1 MQAIWPRFPFKLAAA
16 VVLAGLMVPAH
27 AQVTCTL
34 GGVVPSLAR
43 LEGNTELLSDIVFN
57 CTGGLPTPA
66 GDVVPQI
73 NITVFLN
80 TNETSRVTSS
90 TAAFGS
96 FNEALLLIDEPNAG
110 SPPGSVALTH
120 PLLNCGNA
128 GAPDNGASGPGVCAI
143 ISTGNPLQTYDGTPS
158 AGPPATCFSAP
169 GTVPIPS
176 NVYGCGRPNAFQG
189 RLNGPPGPGTT
200 QSNVIVFLGVPFDPP
215 GAGGN
220 RVLRITNLRASAAT
234 IGVAASPISAIVAV
248 NGSSAMTFPPGTNST
263 TPINIGFIQPGL
275 VSKVQG
281 NGVVRVTEGFG
292 SSWKPRNVATA
303 LANSSFVLPNYL
315 YNTPDMNYPA
325 QAAQNVPGIVYNTED
340 AFQWQN
346 NTTNK
351 PPSPDPPLGYS
362 NFFTS
367 NLNYPLNSLGLGGVN
382 TGINGDGISQ
392 AGTRIALN
400 FIAFGETVTVPS
412 FVYLHRV
419 GVPTVNS
426 GVAVLTTTDP
436 NGAGPYTPG
445 ATTTIHNT
453 GTAVYEVLYA
463 DPFAVEYADVPVAI
477 NGLHV
482 AIVTSTLAP
491 AYFGPATGMASPT
504 LTNPTPTAIPRF
516 RAEDATV
523 LVLFSIPSIGSFF

>member
-16 VVLAGLMVPAH
+16 VLLAGLMVPAH

-34 GGVVPSLAR
+34 GGVAPSLVR
-43 LEGNTELLSDIVFN
+43 LEGNTELLSDIVLN

-66 GDVVPQI
+66 GEVVPQV

-80 TNETSRVTSS
+80 TNATSRATSS

-96 FNEALLLIDEPNAG
+96 FSEALLLIDEPNAG
-110 SPPGSVALTH
+110 SPPGSVALTR

-128 GAPDNGASGPGVCAI
+128 GAPDIGPSGPAVCSI

-158 AGPPATCFSAP
+158 AGPPAVCFSAP
-169 GTVPIPS
+169 GNVPIPS
-176 NVYGCGRPNAFQG
+176 NVYGCGRPNAYQG
-189 RLNGPPGPGTT
+189 RLTPPPAAI
-200 QSNVIVFLGVPFDPP
+200 QDNVIEFLGVPFDPP

-220 RVLRITNLRASAAT
+220 RVLRFTNLRASAAT
-234 IGVAASPISAIVAV
+234 IGVATSPISAIVAIS
-248 NGSSAMTFPPGTNST
+248 GSTAFTFPPGTSNST
-263 TPINIGFIQPGL
+263 PPINIGFIQPGL
-275 VSKVQG
+275 VSKVEG
-281 NGVVRVTEGFG
+281 NGVVRLTEGFA

-303 LANSSFVLPNYL
+303 LANSSFVSPNYL
-315 YNTPDMNYPA
+315 YNTPEMNYPA
-325 QAAQNVPGIVYNTED
+325 QAAQNVPGILYNTED

-346 NTTNK
+346 NGVNK

-362 NFFTS
+362 TFFTS

-392 AGTRIALN
+392 AGTRLALN
-400 FIAFGETVTVPS
+400 FVAFGETVTVPS

-419 GVPTVNS
+419 GVPAVNS

-436 NGAGPYTPG
+436 NGAGPFTPG
-445 ATTTIHNT
+445 ASTTIHNF

-463 DPFAVEYADVPVAI
+463 DPFAIEYADVPVAI
-477 NGLHV
+477 TGLHA
-482 AIVTSTLAP
+482 AIVTATLAP
-491 AYFGPATGMASPT
+491 AYFGSATGQPSPT
-504 LTNPTPTAIPRF
+504 LANPTPTAIPRF

-523 LVLFSIPSIGSFF
+523 MLLFSFPSIGSFF